1 MDFAALFSV
10 QLHFLL
16 DNREDRNLL
25 VLVEHAIPA
34 LIEDFDE
41 LVGGVQAQQVIDVLF
56 TLLEH

>member
-25 VLVEHAIPA
+25 VLVEHAITA

-41 LVGGVQAQQVIDVLF
+41 LIGGVQAKQVIDVLF